1 MSVMRETPDQRRA
14 KYAWEKVKTHCESR
28 NDFDQYANLA
38 KGAPALI
45 MSNGLMQ
52 ALAYIYSRKEAEKK
66 ALAEDLCEWLSKA
79 MKVKSEK
86 FPDIMTALQTMPVSD
101 YMRAT
106 DETLQVLRWLR
117 QFVAVFKSDKSLSGG
132 GIS

>member
-1 MSVMRETPDQRRA
+1 MSLTRETPDQRRA
-14 KYAWEKVKTHCESR
+14 KYAWEKVKGHSNEEPS
-28 NDFDQYANLA
+28 FDQYANLA

-52 ALAYIYSRKEAEKK
+52 ALAYINSRKEQQKK
-66 ALAEDLCEWLSKA
+66 ALAKDLCEWLSET
-79 MKVKSEK
+79 MKVKSGE
-86 FPDIMTALQTMPVSD
+86 FTDVMEALQTMPVGD

-117 QFVAVFKSDKSLSGG
+117 QFVAVFK
-132 GIS
+132 